1 MRRRIA
7 TLAAM
12 SVFVLALSAAPALA
26 GSPVIR
32 GSVPA
37 AESGSISCGSNTYTF
52 QEGGSFDWIMHF
64 VTSASGNT
72 TFRATYRASNAM
84 VADQHGNLYR
94 VVGAEPFGGTVNAKT
109 GVSQGITVFKFQVV
123 GTADSLNVVLRQ
135 MPNGDFN
142 VFGPGTCPVV

>member
-12 SVFVLALSAAPALA
+12 SVFALALSAAPALA
-26 GSPVIR
+26 GSPAVH
-32 GSVPA
+32 GWVA
-37 AESGSISCGSNTYTF
+37 ATDSGSIACGATTYTF
-52 QEGGSFDWIMHF
+52 KSGTFEIVMHF

-84 VADQHGNLYR
+84 VADQFGNPYR

>member
-12 SVFVLALSAAPALA
+12 SVLTLALGATPALA
-26 GSPVIR
+26 GSPVMR

-37 AESGSISCGSNTYTF
+37 ADSAPISCGSNTYTF
-52 QEGGSFDWIMHF
+52 QQGGSFDWIMHF

-109 GVSQGITVFKFQVV
+109 GGSQDITVFKFQVV
-123 GTADSLNVVLRQ
+123 GTADSLNVILRT
-135 MPNGDFN
+135 MPNGEFK